1 MQRLLLFL
9 LFVFI
14 VAAVL
19 RVDFYFTIAYLFFG
33 VYLLA
38 RLWVRRGLKDI
49 RIERRF
55 VDRAFHGDS
64 LPVRLSVRNV
74 GRLPVTWLHAR
85 ESVPVSLRQ
94 TTPRHQVFS
103 LDPGERR
110 DIDYALYCSKR
121 GVYNLGPTRL
131 QTGDVL
137 GLIKPENF
145 EAPPDRLIVYPKVVP
160 LQSLGLPTRSPLATL
175 PAPLPL
181 FEDPARVVG
190 VRDYAPGDSLR
201 RIHWTASASAGT
213 LLVKHYQPAIARET
227 LVCLDLGYDGYH
239 IRGRYDAIELAIVAA
254 ASIANHVVVGQRL
267 PVGLAT
273 DAYDVWLGERTSF
286 ALPIRAERA
295 HLMAALEILARVNP
309 VENAPFV
316 ELLRRQRLH
325 LPWGTTVV
333 AITGRD
339 TPELLDALAQ
349 MVRAGFPAALVLTQ
363 PERMLPETARRAAM
377 LRVPI
382 YQLDHERDLG
392 VWT

>member
-9 LFVFI
+9 LLVFLI
-14 VAAVL
+14 AAVL

-38 RLWVRRGLKDI
+38 RLWVKRGLKNLKT
-49 RIERRF
+49 ERRF
-55 VDRAFHGDS
+55 IDRAFHGDTV
-64 LPVRLSVRNV
+64 PVRLNVRNT
-74 GRLPVTWLHAR
+74 GRLPITWVHLR
-85 ESVPVSLRQ
+85 ESIPVSLRMQ
-94 TTPRHQVFS
+94 APRHQVFS
-103 LDPGERR
+103 LDPGEEHAY
-110 DIDYALYCSKR
+110 DYQLHCGRR
-121 GVYNLGPTRL
+121 GVYNIGPARV

-137 GLIKPENF
+137 GLIRPETV
-145 EAPPDRLIVYPKVVP
+145 EATADRLIVYPKVVS
-160 LQSLGLPTRSPLATL
+160 LQRLGLPTRSPLATL

-181 FEDPARVVG
+181 FEDPTRVVG

-227 LVCLDLGYDGYH
+227 LICLDMCYDGYH
-239 IRGRYDAIELAIVAA
+239 TRGRYDAIELAIVAA

-273 DAYDVWLGERTSF
+273 DAQDVWLGERTSF
-286 ALPIRAERA
+286 RLPIRAERA
-295 HLMAALEILARVNP
+295 HLMSALEILARVNP
-309 VENAPFV
+309 LDRAPFV
-316 ELLRRQRLH
+316 DLLNRQRIH
-325 LPWGTTVV
+325 MPWGTTLV

-349 MVRAGFPAALVLTQ
+349 LVRAGYPAALVLVQ
-363 PERMLPETARRAAM
+363 PERLAPDTRRRAAM

-382 YQLDHERDLG
+382 YPLAFERDLE
-392 VWT
+392 TMR

>member
-9 LFVFI
+9 LFVFLI
-14 VAAVL
+14 AAVL

-33 VYLLA
+33 VYVLA
-38 RLWVRRGLKDI
+38 RLWVRRGLKDV
-49 RIERRF
+49 RVERRF
-55 VDRAFHGDS
+55 IDRAFHGDS
-64 LPVRLSVRNV
+64 LPVRLSISNT

-85 ESVPVSLRQ
+85 ESIPVSLRQ

-121 GVYNLGPTRL
+121 GVFSVGPTRI
-131 QTGDVL
+131 QTGDAL
-137 GLIKPENF
+137 GLIKPENV

-160 LQSLGLPTRSPLATL
+160 LQRLGLPTRSPLATL

-227 LVCLDLGYDGYH
+227 LICLDLGFEGYH
-239 IRGRYDAIELAIVAA
+239 LRGRYEAIELAIVAA
-254 ASIANHVVVGQRL
+254 ASIANHIVVTQRL

-273 DAYDVWLGERTSF
+273 DAHDVWLGERTSF
-286 ALPIRAERA
+286 ALPVRAERS
-295 HLMAALEILARVNP
+295 HLMLALEVLARVNP
-309 VENAPFV
+309 LEQAPFV
-316 ELLRRQRLH
+316 DLLRRQRLH
-325 LPWGTTVV
+325 LSWGTTLV

-339 TPELLDALAQ
+339 TPELLDELAQ
-349 MVRAGFPAALVLTQ
+349 LVRAGFPAALVLTQ
-363 PERMLPETARRAAM
+363 PERIQPDTRRRAAV
-377 LRVPI
+377 LRVPV
-382 YQLDHERDLG
+382 YTLDHERDLG
-392 VWT
+392 AWT